1 MMRTAKLICK
11 EKAYAA
17 GKFLLSVLYPD
28 RCPLCDRLLMPGESI
43 CACCEKEVG
52 RVRGAVC
59 LKCGKP
65 LSDERREYCFDCTNK
80 KHYFTQGKAVFLYEG
95 KIRSSLYR
103 FKYKNRREYAG
114 YYAGEAAAQFDGW
127 LRGTGVQAIV
137 PIPMYRSK
145 QRLRGYNQAEVFAQ
159 ALGQRTGIPVDRK
172 LLLRVRNTTPQKE
185 LNEHER
191 KYNLK
196 NAFQLRADIVKYN
209 RILLADDIY
218 TTGSTMDEASKT
230 LLEAGATKIYFI
242 CIGTGAGYR

>member
-1 MMRTAKLICK
+1 MKVSKGTGA
-11 EKAYAA
+11 EKAFAA
-17 GKFLLSVLYPD
+17 GKFLLSFLYPD
-28 RCPLCDRLLMPGESI
+28 RCPLCDSLLMPGDLI
-43 CACCEKEVG
+43 CPCCERDVKPT
-52 RVRGAVC
+52 RGAVC

-65 LSDERREYCFDCTNK
+65 LSDESREYCADCANK

-103 FKYKNRREYAG
+103 FKYKNRREYGG
-114 YYAGEAAAQFDGW
+114 YYAGEAAAQFGGW
-127 LRGTGVQAIV
+127 IRKIGVQVIV
-137 PIPMYRSK
+137 PVPMYRSK
-145 QRLRGYNQAEVFAQ
+145 QRLRGYNQAEVFAK
-159 ALGQRTGIPVDRK
+159 ALGRSTGIPVDKK
-172 LLLRVRNTTPQKE
+172 LLLRVRNTTPQKD

-209 RILLADDIY
+209 KILLADDIY

-242 CIGTGAGYR
+242 CIGIGAGYR